1 MSKQIHYVV
10 RYDTETRTFSID
22 MDTANAVFGNG
33 NVYDAITDEWDWIDG
48 DSAEECEHASR
59 SWSML
64 NVMIDD
70 FKSGGDNAY

>member
-1 MSKQIHYVV
+1 MNKQIHYVV

-22 MDTANAVFGNG
+22 MDTTNAVFDGH
-33 NVYDAITDEWDWIDG
+33 VYDVIADEWGWIDS
-48 DSAEECEHASR
+48 DNEDECEHAHQ

-70 FKSGGDNAY
+70 FKSAGVDAY